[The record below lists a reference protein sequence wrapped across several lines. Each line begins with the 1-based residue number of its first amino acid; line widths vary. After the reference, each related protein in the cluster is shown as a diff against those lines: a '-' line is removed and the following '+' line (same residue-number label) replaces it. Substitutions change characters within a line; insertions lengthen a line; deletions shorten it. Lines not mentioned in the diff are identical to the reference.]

1 MLLPGEPGNYTIDEV
16 DVIFYLPDV
25 NVTDYSDFSF
35 SITDDNYEVR
45 GDAREFYDLT
55 ITVFLGTAAQFATFD
70 VDTNTFEV
78 QEAKLS
84 HELNGR
90 YQVDVVAT
98 LTDRL
103 SSRTKVQVYHYFLT
117 ISVPERVYT
126 PVCEAGFVIGA
137 NCDEDQIFQCREHR
151 DRPCQCCIKAIDCP
165 LNAFGGDAFDTARP
179 VPYVASM
186 SDTGLVEIRWDR
198 EMQPPDKLAEAIRQ
212 QVQVNRLSLVEA
224 GDQEEIEET
233 NRARQLDEVKDTI
246 EVTLEPKDELLE
258 EEIAYTW
265 NLAGVDDASLWI

>member
-1 MLLPGEPGNYTIDEV
+1 MLKIDPDPDTDDIEDGKYTILVRSTLLDSQSTTVETRLVIMLLPGEPGNYTIDEV

-117 ISVPERVYT
+117 ISVPEKVYT
-126 PVCEAGFVIGA
+126 SVCEAGFVIGA
-137 NCDEDQIFQCREHR
+137 NCDED
-151 DRPCQCCIKAIDCP
+151 
-165 LNAFGGDAFDTARP
+165 
-179 VPYVASM
+179 
-186 SDTGLVEIRWDR
+186 
-198 EMQPPDKLAEAIRQ
+198 
-212 QVQVNRLSLVEA
+212 
-224 GDQEEIEET
+224 
-233 NRARQLDEVKDTI
+233 
-246 EVTLEPKDELLE
+246 
-258 EEIAYTW
+258 
-265 NLAGVDDASLWI
+265 